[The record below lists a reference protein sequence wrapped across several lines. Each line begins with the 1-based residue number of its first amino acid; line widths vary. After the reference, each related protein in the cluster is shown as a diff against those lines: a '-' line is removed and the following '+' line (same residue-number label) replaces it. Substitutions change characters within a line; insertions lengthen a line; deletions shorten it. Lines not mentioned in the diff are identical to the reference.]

1 MAVARLVGRIVD
13 SLFDDDRNRN
23 GVLKPES

>member
-13 SLFDDDRNRN
+13 SLFDDDRNGN